1 MTTILI
7 LVYLTFVVTPP
18 VLALAGLAARKRR
31 FLVAAAVLSLPVTAY
46 MLAAESWWFVAVPI
60 LLAASTFLL
69 LRSYRMSW
77 VAGLPGCLAFFV
89 LVGIALNS
97 AGTVTNS
104 YREDLS
110 HELNVDNF

>member
-1 MTTILI
+1 MTIILI
-7 LVYLTFVVTPP
+7 LVYLTFVIAPP
-18 VLALAGLAARKRR
+18 VLALAGLAAKKRR
-31 FLVAAAVLSLPVTAY
+31 FLVAATVLSLPVTAY
-46 MLAAESWWFVAVPI
+46 LLAAETWWFAAVPI

-69 LRSYRMSW
+69 PRNYQMSW
-77 VAGLPGCLAFFV
+77 AAGLPGCLAFFV
-89 LVGIALNS
+89 LVGFALNS